1 MTIRF
6 NLFLFVGVVLF
17 FSLAV
22 PCATAEAVPQNSDA
36 SVAAGGNVYLDAT
49 SFAIELRRIGTAI
62 QMEVANPVGLA
73 GLRKNLPSHWEL
85 NASEHHYSIS
95 AEPLNGLLRDAEAG
109 KKPKTIIAKAEEAAE
124 WAFDLAT
131 QVKSFA
137 GAQTSGDANAKAAL
151 DRILSR
157 REFGAVKGPSAW
169 DLFRQ
174 RVIREIGNLLGS
186 IFEQIGR
193 YPIGARV
200 LFWLVTL
207 AVVVW
212 LAVFLFRYWTRRSA
226 LEELQ
231 APDAVAY
238 IRTWQEW
245 IQSAREAAARG
256 DFREAVHSAYWAGIS
271 YLEDCKVVRKDL
283 TRTPREYMRLVSNAT
298 QLAASGRKTREALS
312 SLTIVLEQVWYG
324 RRPASNQDFAN
335 AMQSVEALGC
345 QLQ

>member
-1 MTIRF
+1 MPIRF
-6 NLFLFVGVVLF
+6 KRSLCAIFFLFFG
-17 FSLAV
+17 LAV
-22 PCATAEAVPQNSDA
+22 GDAAGTAPQNSDA
-36 SVAAGGNVYLDAT
+36 SLVGGSSVYSDAP
-49 SFAIELRRIGTAI
+49 SFAAELRRIGTAI
-62 QMEVANPVGLA
+62 EKKKADPAGLTA
-73 GLRKNLPSHWEL
+73 LRKNLPSHWEL
-85 NASEHHYSIS
+85 NASEHHYYIS
-95 AEPLNGLLRDAEAG
+95 AEPLNGLLRSAEAG
-109 KKPKTIIAKAEEAAE
+109 KKARTIAAE
-124 WAFDLAT
+124 DAAQWAFDLAS
-131 QVKSFA
+131 QVNASA
-137 GAQTSGDANAKAAL
+137 APPNGGDTDVKATL

-174 RVIREIGNLLGS
+174 RVIQEIARLLGS
-186 IFEQIGR
+186 VFQQIGR
-193 YPIGARV
+193 YPMAAKA
-200 LFWLVTL
+200 LFWLVIL

-212 LAVFLFRYWTRRSA
+212 LALVLFRYWTRRAA

-231 APDAVAY
+231 APGAVAY

-245 IQSAREAAARG
+245 IQAAREAATRG

-271 YLEDCKVVRKDL
+271 YLEDCEVVRKDR
-283 TRTPREYMRLVSNAT
+283 TRTPREYVRLVSNAT

-335 AMQSVEALGC
+335 ALQSVEALGC

>member
-1 MTIRF
+1 MPIRVKCCSCA
-6 NLFLFVGVVLF
+6 LAFLFFGLAARGAAGTAPQFSNAPVVAG
-17 FSLAV
+17 SNV
-22 PCATAEAVPQNSDA
+22 YSDA
-36 SVAAGGNVYLDAT
+36 P
-49 SFAIELRRIGTAI
+49 SFAAELRRIGTAI
-62 QMEVANPVGLA
+62 ERERPDPAGLA
-73 GLRKNLPSHWEL
+73 TLRKNLPSHWEL
-85 NASEHHYSIS
+85 NASEHHYYIS
-95 AEPLNGLLRDAEAG
+95 AEPLDGLLREAEAG
-109 KKPKTIIAKAEEAAE
+109 KKTKTIIAKAEEAAE
-124 WAFDLAT
+124 WAFDLAS
-131 QVKSFA
+131 QVKA
-137 GAQTSGDANAKAAL
+137 YAAPPDGGDTDVKAAL

-157 REFGAVKGPSAW
+157 REFDAVKGPSAL

-174 RVIREIGNLLGS
+174 RVIREILSLLDS
-186 IFEQIGR
+186 IFERIGR
-193 YPIGARV
+193 YPMGSKV
-200 LFWLVTL
+200 LFWLVIL

-212 LAVFLFRYWTRRSA
+212 LAVVLFRYWTRRAA

-245 IQSAREAAARG
+245 IQAAREAATRG

-271 YLEDCKVVRKDL
+271 SLEDSQVVRKDR

-324 RRPASNQDFAN
+324 RRPASNQDFAD
-335 AMQSVEALGC
+335 AIQSVEALGC